1 MRNGLVAF
9 ASVLLCACAA
19 TLGAGAAPPG
29 SGAALPPSGSDLLDY
44 GPHAVGFR
52 IIPKR
57 DSSREYFLGSTDD
70 SPGGYG
76 PRAVQIVVWY
86 PASRAAAKEPM
97 TFRDYVLAGAE
108 EEVFGPPSQARR
120 GKALEDFRRDT
131 LAQGADSRDLDRLLD
146 SKVRASRDAPPAPKS
161 FPLVLYAHNF
171 TYEKSVLCEYLA
183 SHGFVVASVPF
194 LGTYERDPDVGVTLL
209 ETEIRDLEVALDVV
223 SGDSGSGNRRVGIVG
238 MSFGALSA
246 LGFQMRHPRVAAVVS
261 LDGGIG
267 SATDPYMLK
276 QSPFYALER
285 ARAPLLHL
293 YGTDVAGTDLTFV
306 RGLKYSER
314 WLVGFPG
321 LRHSDFAGYG
331 ILMAAIPKIRGEAPA
346 NVPIATAR
354 AFRYASQFLRQYL
367 VPDAAGHG
375 FLEGAKGEIDTA
387 DDLKIERLHA
397 GSAPPRLEELR
408 VKLRKEGMASLV
420 GLHDAL
426 RREDPQPF
434 GQETFRLI
442 GSWLLEQGRASEARQ
457 WFQLQIGDYPASA
470 QAHYYY
476 AVSSQRSDDPKAA
489 RDHFEKVLALLED
502 DPDLD
507 APSRERLS
515 KRASAA
521 LKNLQR

>member
-1 MRNGLVAF
+1 MRNRLVGFTCA
-9 ASVLLCACAA
+9 LLCASVA
-19 TLGAGAAPPG
+19 TLGAAAPPG
-29 SGAALPPSGSDLLDY
+29 ASAAPPPSGSDLLDY

-57 DSSREYFLGSTDD
+57 DASREYFLPGSTDD
-70 SPGGYG
+70 LHGSYG
-76 PRAVQIVVWY
+76 PRSVQVVVWY
-86 PASRAAAKEPM
+86 PVSRAAAKGSM

-120 GKALEDFRRDT
+120 DRALEDFRRDT
-131 LAQGADSRDLDRLLD
+131 LAQGADPRDLDRLLD
-146 SKVRASRDAPPAPKS
+146 SKVRASRDAPPEPGT

-194 LGTYERDPDVGVTLL
+194 LGTYERDPDVGVTLV
-209 ETEIRDLEVALDVV
+209 ETEIRDLEVALDVL

-246 LGFQMRHPRVAAVVS
+246 LGLEMRHPRVAAVVS

-276 QSPFYALER
+276 QSPFYSLER

-293 YGTDVAGTDLTFV
+293 YGTDVAGTDVTFV

-321 LRHSDFAGYG
+321 LRHGDFAGYG
-331 ILMAAIPKIRGEAPA
+331 ILTAAVPRIRGEAPA
-346 NVPIATAR
+346 NVPAATSR
-354 AFRYASQFLRQYL
+354 AFRYVSEFLRQYL
-367 VPDAAGHG
+367 VPEAAGRG
-375 FLEGAKGEIDTA
+375 FLEGNQEKGPA
-387 DDLKIERLHA
+387 DNPKIERLRA
-397 GSAPPRLEELR
+397 LTAPPRLEELK

-420 GLHDAL
+420 DLHDAL
-426 RREDPQPF
+426 RRDDPQPF

-442 GSWLLEQGRASEARQ
+442 GSWLLEQGRAPDARR
-457 WFQLQIGDYPASA
+457 WFQLQIADYPASA
-470 QAHYYY
+470 QAHYSY
-476 AVSSQRSDDPKAA
+476 ALSSQRADDPKAA
-489 RDHFEKVLALLED
+489 REHFEKALVLLESD
-502 DPDLD
+502 ADLD
-507 APSRERLS
+507 APSRERLA
-515 KRASAA
+515 KRATTA
-521 LKNLQR
+521 LNNLPR

>member
-1 MRNGLVAF
+1 MLFIAGCSKRVVRPLALTS
-9 ASVLLCACAA
+9 ALLCAGAA
-19 TLGAGAAPPG
+19 TLGAGASDG
-29 SGAALPPSGSDLLDY
+29 QQTSGRDLLDY

-52 IIPKR
+52 IISKK
-57 DSSREYFLGSTDD
+57 DASREYFLPGSTDD

-86 PASRAAAKEPM
+86 PATGATAIGAM
-97 TFRDYVLAGAE
+97 TFKDYVLAGAE
-108 EEVFGPPSQARR
+108 EEVFGPPSRARR
-120 GKALEDFRRDT
+120 DKALEEFRRDT
-131 LAQGADSRDLDRLLD
+131 LSQGADPRDLDRLLD
-146 SKVRASRDAPPAPKS
+146 SKVRASRDAPPEAGS

-183 SHGFVVASVPF
+183 SHGFVVASVPY

-209 ETEIRDLEVALDVV
+209 ETEIRDLEVALDVL
-223 SGDSGSGNRRVGIVG
+223 SGDAGSGNRRVGIVG

-276 QSPFYALER
+276 QSPFYSLER
-285 ARAPLLHL
+285 VRAPLLHL
-293 YGTDVAGTDLTFV
+293 YGTDVAGPELPFV

-321 LRHSDFAGYG
+321 LRHGDFAGYG
-331 ILMAAIPKIRGEAPA
+331 ILTVAVTKIRGEAPA
-346 NVPIATAR
+346 NVPAATAR
-354 AFRYASQFLRQYL
+354 AFRYVAQFLRRYL
-367 VPDAAGHG
+367 VPEATDRGFAA
-375 FLEGAKGEIDTA
+375 E
-387 DDLKIERLHA
+387 DLKIEHLRA
-397 GSAPPRLEELR
+397 VTAPPRLEELR
-408 VKLRKEGMASLV
+408 VKLGKEGMASLV

-426 RREDPQPF
+426 RRDDPQPF
-434 GQETFRLI
+434 GQDTFRLI
-442 GSWLLEQGRASEARQ
+442 GSWLLEQGRAPEARQ

-470 QAHYYY
+470 QAHYFY

-489 RDHFEKVLALLED
+489 REHFEKTLALLESD
-502 DPDLD
+502 ADLD
-507 APSRERLS
+507 APVRERLS

-521 LKNLQR
+521 LKNLPR